1 MLHDDLGIRLG
12 LAYTA
17 FVDRLNTEMAAAG
30 FDDLGPTYG
39 YMFRALAA
47 APATLSTLAEGLH
60 MTTQG
65 AAKILAEMEAKGYV
79 RRSPHPTDA
88 RARLVELDERG
99 RRALRTAS
107 GLHARFE
114 RELAARVGEDT
125 TTALR
130 RALDAVLAMGSVDP
144 ASRLL
149 RPI

>member
-1 MLHDDLGIRLG
+1 MQHDDLGIRLG
-12 LAYTA
+12 LAYAA
-17 FVDRLNTEMAAAG
+17 FVDWLNAEMAAAG

-39 YMFRALAA
+39 YMFRALAQ
-47 APATLSTLAEGLH
+47 APATLSSLADGLH

-88 RARLVELDERG
+88 RARLVRLAERG
-99 RRALRTAS
+99 QLALRTARD
-107 GLHARFE
+107 LHERFE
-114 RELAARVGEDT
+114 RRLAARVGGDGT
-125 TTALR
+125 AALR
-130 RALDAVLAMGSVDP
+130 RSLDAVLELGAVDP